1 MTSTPTATQTSAHPA
16 DLLLQAMKQAGSPVC
31 VGLDPVLERLP
42 HPLNPQDAS
51 NAAAAYAI
59 AAFSCAVLHA
69 VQGVVGAIKIQSA
82 CYERFGAEGAAALD
96 CVFREARQL
105 GFCVIFDAKRA
116 DIGVSTEHYAAASR
130 ALDAQFTTCSP
141 YLGADGIEPFLA
153 EGRGAFALVRTS
165 NPSGDLLQS
174 LALADGRTVAEA
186 VADLISQIGAKHL
199 GQAGFS
205 SLGAVVG
212 ATKRE
217 DAIQLRKRMPHAMF
231 LVPGYGAQGGTA
243 DDVRACFRE
252 DGRGAI
258 VNASRSVLYPKGTPG
273 QSFDAAI
280 HDAACAFRDEI
291 AAVVG
296 PMERSCG

>member
-1 MTSTPTATQTSAHPA
+1 MSTSPAATHPT
-16 DLLLQAMKQAGSPVC
+16 DLLLDALKRAGSPVC

-42 HPLNPQDAS
+42 EPLKPQDAT
-51 NAAAAYAI
+51 NASAAYAI

-69 VQGVVGAIKIQSA
+69 VRGTVGAVKVQSA

-96 CVFREARQL
+96 CVCREAREL
-105 GFCVIFDAKRA
+105 GFVVIFDAKRA

-153 EGRGAFALVRTS
+153 HGQGAFALVRTS
-165 NPSGDLLQS
+165 NLSGDLLQS

-186 VADLISQIGAKHL
+186 VADLVAALGAKHL
-199 GQAGFS
+199 GASGFS

-212 ATKRE
+212 ATKRD
-217 DAIQLRKRMPHAMF
+217 DAVRLRARMPHAMF
-231 LVPGYGAQGGTA
+231 LVPGYGTQGGTA

-252 DGRGAI
+252 DGRGAV
-258 VNASRSVLYPKGTPG
+258 VNASRSILYPRRAGG
-273 QSFDAAI
+273 QSFEDAI
-280 HDAACAFRDEI
+280 REAACTFRDEV
-291 AAVVG
+291 AAVVR
-296 PMERSCG
+296 PLETACG

>member
-1 MTSTPTATQTSAHPA
+1 MTLTKTCAHPT
-16 DLLLQAMKQAGSPVC
+16 DLLLDALKRAGSPVC

-42 HPLNPQDAS
+42 EALKPTDDTT
-51 NAAAAYAI
+51 AAAAYAI

-69 VQGVVGAIKIQSA
+69 VEGVVGAIKVQSA

-96 CVFREARQL
+96 CVFREARQI

-141 YLGADGIEPFLA
+141 YLGADGIQPFLA
-153 EGRGAFALVRTS
+153 QHRGAFALVRTS

-174 LALADGRTVAEA
+174 LALVDGRTVSEA
-186 VADLISQIGAKHL
+186 VADLVTQIGAEHL
-199 GQAGFS
+199 GSAGFS

-212 ATKRE
+212 ATKRD
-217 DAIQLRKRMPHAMF
+217 DAVQLRKRMPHAMF

-258 VNASRSVLYPKGTPG
+258 VNASRSVLYPKAAPG

-280 HDAACAFRDEI
+280 HEAACAFRDEI
-291 AAVVG
+291 AAVVR
-296 PMERSCG
+296 PLERSCG

>member
-1 MTSTPTATQTSAHPA
+1 MAHPT
-16 DLLLQAMKQAGSPVC
+16 DLLLDAMKRAGSPVC

-42 HPLNPQDAS
+42 QPLQPQEES
-51 NAAAAYAI
+51 NATAAYAI

-69 VQGVVGAIKIQSA
+69 VRGVVGAIKVQSA
-82 CYERFGAEGAAALD
+82 CYERYGAEGAAALD
-96 CVFREARQL
+96 CVFREAREL

-153 EGRGAFALVRTS
+153 QQRGAFALVRTS

-186 VADLISQIGAKHL
+186 VADLVAQLGAKHV
-199 GQAGFS
+199 GQSGFS

-212 ATKRE
+212 ATKRA
-217 DAIQLRKRMPHAMF
+217 DAVQLRKRMPHAMF

-258 VNASRSVLYPKGTPG
+258 VNASRSVLYPKVAAG
-273 QSFDAAI
+273 QSFEDAI
-280 HDAACAFRDEI
+280 RDAACVFRDEI
-291 AAVVG
+291 AAVVR
-296 PMERSCG
+296 PMEQSCA